1 MPKKK
6 VASNF
11 GLGKSLIKTRT
22 VKAKQW
28 SQGDEGPTG
37 GFKVHTTFESEKK
50 PQLASILEQSSLDEF
65 VQLAQMSKKQFE
77 GER

>member
-37 GFKVHTTFESEKK
+37 GFKVVSNPDTAIESI
-50 PQLASILEQSSLDEF
+50 ST
-65 VQLAQMSKKQFE
+65 
-77 GER
+77 